1 MANDGISR
9 RHFFFGTLLAG
20 LIPRAGFGSVPSLKA
35 LGYQSPNEKLN
46 IAGIGAGAQ
55 AFSDLRQCETENIV
69 ALADVDWV
77 RGVPGFERYDKATK
91 YKDFRQMLDKEGKNI
106 DAVVVGIPDH
116 MHTFAALWCMERG
129 KSVYVEKP
137 LTRIA
142 SEARLLRLA
151 AQKYKVATQMGNQGY
166 SHEATRVASEIIWA
180 GEIGDVT
187 EVHAYMSRP
196 SWPQGMTKMP
206 APTPVPSTLDFDLW
220 LGTAAARPF
229 TAGDQEYK
237 DFVTARSAAR
247 GRGMAGGGAAP
258 GAAGASG
265 AGQAGAP
272 PPGAAGGR
280 AGGGMGGGNDFGFY
294 LPFNWRGFYDF
305 GSSLIGDW
313 GVHILGPA
321 NWALG
326 LSPENLISVECIK
339 KDPLPPYTF
348 PDVFTIKYEFKARK
362 GMPPVTVYWYQHT
375 GGDAYLPA
383 GMTAEEAR
391 KVPNTGPQ
399 VGPAN
404 AGRGGAGGGAGRAAA
419 GGGAGRAAAGGGAP
433 GAPGAPGTPGG
444 GQGGR
449 GGAPQGSGYNCIFV
463 GSKGY
468 LGTSGRGEGVGLL
481 PGSRWA
487 DYTLPPQFLQR
498 SPGHQRDWIRAC
510 KGGAPACSQFEIAA
524 PYTEWLV
531 LGSAAVRVEGKL
543 LYDAK
548 TGLFTNSPE
557 ANRHLQLNYRKG
569 WDVKL

>member
-1 MANDGISR
+1 MESVTMAKNTISR

-20 LIPRAGFGSVPSLKA
+20 AIPRAGFGSVPSLKA

-46 IAGIGAGAQ
+46 VAGIGAGAQ

-77 RGVPGFERYDKATK
+77 RGEPGFQRYDKAAK
-91 YKDFRQMLDKEGKNI
+91 YKDFRQMLDKDGKSI
-106 DAVVVGIPDH
+106 DAVVIGIPDH
-116 MHTFAALWCMERG
+116 MHTHAALWCMERG
-129 KSVYVEKP
+129 KGVYVEKP

-142 SEARLLRLA
+142 SEARLLRQA

-166 SHEATRVASEIIWA
+166 SHEATRVASEIVWS
-180 GEIGDVT
+180 GEIGDVR
-187 EVHAYMSRP
+187 EVHAWMSRP
-196 SWPQGMTKMP
+196 SWPQGMTKTPP
-206 APTPVPSTLDFDLW
+206 ATPVPATLDWDLW
-220 LGTAAARPF
+220 LGTAAFRPF
-229 TAGDQEYK
+229 TVGDQEYK

-247 GRGMAGGGAAP
+247 RGGGAAAGP
-258 GAAGASG
+258 RAAAPAGGTPPAGAAAPTGSGGARSGGG
-265 AGQAGAP
+265 AGGD
-272 PPGAAGGR
+272 
-280 AGGGMGGGNDFGFY
+280 DFGFY

-339 KDPLPPYTF
+339 KDELPPFTF
-348 PDVFTIKYEFKARK
+348 PDIFTIKFEFKARK
-362 GMPPVTVYWYQHT
+362 GMPPVTVYWYQYS
-375 GGDAYLPA
+375 GGDAYVPE
-383 GMTAEEAR
+383 GMTAEDAR
-391 KVPNTGPQ
+391 KIPNTGPQ
-399 VGPAN
+399 VGPA
-404 AGRGGAGGGAGRAAA
+404 RAGGTGRAAGAAGAANA
-419 GGGAGRAAAGGGAP
+419 GGAAGARGAAGAAGAAGGQGA
-433 GAPGAPGTPGG
+433 
-444 GQGGR
+444 R

-487 DYTLPPQFLQR
+487 DYTLPPQFLTR
-498 SPGHQRDWIRAC
+498 SPGHHRDWIRAC
-510 KGGAPACSQFEIAA
+510 KGGAPACSQFETAA

-531 LGSAAVRVEGKL
+531 LGSAAVRVNGKL

-548 TGLFTNSPE
+548 TGLFTNSSE
-557 ANRHLQLNYRKG
+557 ANRHLRLDYRKG
-569 WDVKL
+569 WEVKV